1 MKRAFVMVLCA
12 GALFLLGAGDN
23 PVFAHGARYTTDLAR
38 AMVIRV
44 EYDNGEPISYAE
56 VKIFSPDDQK
66 IEYQKGRT
74 DKKGQ
79 FFFLPETGGEWKV
92 VVSDGMGHGVV
103 AHVSPDTMATTGL
116 AVQSSSM
123 QKWQKVIMAL
133 CVVWGFIGLAL
144 FQQARM
150 MRRQ

>member
-1 MKRAFVMVLCA
+1 MKKVVVMIFCA
-12 GALFLLGAGDN
+12 GVFFLLGAGDN
-23 PVFAHGARYTTDLAR
+23 PVFAHGTHYTIDQTK

-44 EYDNGEPISYAE
+44 EYDDGEPISYAE

-66 IEYQKGRT
+66 VEYQKGRT

-79 FFFLPETGGEWKV
+79 FFFLPETAGEWKV

-103 AHVSPDTMATTGL
+103 AKVSPDNMTGL
-116 AVQSSSM
+116 PVQSSDLK
-123 QKWQKVIMAL
+123 KWQKVIMAL

-144 FQQARM
+144 FHQARM
-150 MRRQ
+150 MKRQS